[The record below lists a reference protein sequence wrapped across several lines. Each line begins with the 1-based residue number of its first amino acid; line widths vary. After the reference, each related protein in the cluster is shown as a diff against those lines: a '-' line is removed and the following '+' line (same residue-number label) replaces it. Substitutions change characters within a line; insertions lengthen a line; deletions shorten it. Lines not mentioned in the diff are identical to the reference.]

1 MLVDAHLSG
10 ATSLMRR
17 IGFTP
22 QVPARRAAER
32 NEKAVTSWKEVT
44 WAEVKPPGRP
54 AAAGSASRTRWGSPA
69 GHRPDVPGD
78 GTASPRS

>member
-1 MLVDAHLSG
+1 
-10 ATSLMRR
+10 MRR

-54 AAAGSASRTRWGSPA
+54 AGGWICFEDQVGFTRRPPTGRTWGHA
-69 GHRPDVPGD
+69 
-78 GTASPRS
+78 ASPRS